1 MVTLFFED
9 YAEKIEGDELQEVL
23 LRMITLR
30 GGKMCTSR
38 FNGLDRLDADTGE
51 DGYA

>member
-23 LRMITLR
+23 SRMITLR
-30 GGKMCTSR
+30 KKNQMCTSR
-38 FNGLDRLDADTGE
+38 FNGT
-51 DGYA
+51 